1 MDSTLQ
7 TAWDLYNV
15 AKREVFDD
23 QFPDPVIWFYNK
35 EKLKAAWLQ
44 YVDKANSCDN
54 IVKQAMLNNSV
65 AKYMQYMC
73 DNF

>member
-7 TAWDLYNV
+7 TAWNLYNV

-23 QFPDPVIWFYNK
+23 QFPDPVVWFYKK
-35 EKLKAAWLQ
+35 EKLKTAWLQ
-44 YVDKANSCDN
+44 YVDKANSCDT
-54 IVKQAMLNNSV
+54 IVRQATLNNSFSN
-65 AKYMQYMC
+65 YMQYMC